1 MGNVESLTGSLH
13 TSWMEAFLKEKNSE
27 RIFVLTSVTSDANEI
42 PLEIWFHD
50 ILLCCN
56 SSNSRSSIIAVV
68 VEIEV
73 VVALAAVVVVVEWQ
87 IVRNS
92 VKLTCISFH
101 SVEALENIVI
111 ITSFF

>member
-13 TSWMEAFLKEKNSE
+13 TSWMEAFPKEKNSE

-42 PLEIWFHD
+42 PLEI
-50 ILLCCN
+50 C
-56 SSNSRSSIIAVV
+56 NSRSSIIAVV

-101 SVEALENIVI
+101 NVEALENIVI